1 MGTWYEGIVPILCL
15 PKISMKGFRYGE
27 RGFTLLEVLLII
39 LILSILA
46 GVVTANLSTFVTIG
60 KVAAANTEVGNV
72 ETAALAYYA
81 DNDKNW
87 PDDAAALVTGE
98 YLNAAPQANYGF
110 DRWGTV
116 IPEDAT
122 QWGGDDS
129 VVWNATDHKWEPAS
143 E

>member
-1 MGTWYEGIVPILCL
+1 
-15 PKISMKGFRYGE
+15 MKRFRYGE
-27 RGFTLLEVLLII
+27 KGFTLLELLLII

-46 GVVTANLSTFVTIG
+46 AIVTANLSTFVTIG
-60 KVAAANTEVGNV
+60 RVAAANTEVDNV

-87 PDDAAALVTGE
+87 PGDAAALVTGE
-98 YLNAAPQANYGF
+98 YLNAAPKDNYGF
-110 DRWGTV
+110 DDWGTV

-129 VVWNATDHKWEPAS
+129 VVWNSDAHQWQKAAPA
-143 E
+143 